1 MQDGYRGPVILQ
13 DDFEGYSKY
22 DFRLSPR
29 YANYIESIL
38 VTSGMIHDRIEKLAL
53 DIVNGMEQ
61 KKINSLTLIC
71 ILKGASKFGAD
82 LFQQLEVASFSRGK
96 NMTFHMDFIVAN
108 TYLNDQV
115 NHETHVRLCSNP
127 AKFRDRALLVV
138 EDLVDT
144 GTTLRKLVAYL
155 NSQNPLYVEVATL
168 LVKRRPDCPPF
179 QPNYV
184 GFEVPNRFIVGYAID
199 YNDYFREIPHVC
211 SVNDEGKKHFAVT
224 E

>member
-1 MQDGYRGPVILQ
+1 MQDGYSGPVILR

-38 VTSGMIHDRIEKLAL
+38 VTSGMIRDRIEKLAL

-82 LFQQLEVASFSRGK
+82 LFQQLEMASFSRGK

-108 TYLNDQV
+108 TYL
-115 NHETHVRLCSNP
+115 
-127 AKFRDRALLVV
+127 ALLVV

-179 QPNYV
+179 QPDCK
-184 GFEVPNRFIVGYAID
+184 FCF
-199 YNDYFREIPHVC
+199 C
-211 SVNDEGKKHFAVT
+211 SA
-224 E
+224 